1 MCFGGPSTSSFFCSG
16 VRMSTD
22 VEFICQTR
30 HLFSTPLFEASV
42 QLVEMLFPGS
52 LDTSFFLN
60 ACQWKPGYPTRFRAV
75 LAVFARN
82 NAAWAVPMH
91 NCPMSRRNS
100 TKGLAGEIPMFL
112 GEQ

>member
-52 LDTSFFLN
+52 LDTSFFFECLSVE
-60 ACQWKPGYPTRFRAV
+60 TRVPNQVSCRAGC
-75 LAVFARN
+75 F
-82 NAAWAVPMH
+82 
-91 NCPMSRRNS
+91 C
-100 TKGLAGEIPMFL
+100 
-112 GEQ
+112 